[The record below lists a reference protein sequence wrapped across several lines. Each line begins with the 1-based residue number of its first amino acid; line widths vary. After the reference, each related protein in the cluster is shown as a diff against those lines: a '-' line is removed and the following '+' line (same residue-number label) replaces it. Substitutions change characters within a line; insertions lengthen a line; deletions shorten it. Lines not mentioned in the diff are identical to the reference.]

1 MEAGRFGDC
10 EFMGRAEERC
20 LPLVGNPLFRAYD
33 QLTIDDSRPSHGSS
47 VSLRTYS
54 LQGGINL
61 ADSFR
66 CRSLPGDKLGP
77 YETSRVSG
85 RVAWARSTGTQHAAG
100 PPVAIKTS
108 NTEFSKRF
116 AREACAVA
124 ALNHPNI
131 DRDDWAYYRQLR
143 NPR

>member
-1 MEAGRFGDC
+1 
-10 EFMGRAEERC
+10 MGE
-20 LPLVGNPLFRAYD
+20 VY
-33 QLTIDDSRPSHGSS
+33 RPATRG
-47 VSLRTYS
+47 
-54 LQGGINL
+54 
-61 ADSFR
+61 
-66 CRSLPGDKLGP
+66 
-77 YETSRVSG
+77 
-85 RVAWARSTGTQHAAG
+85 W